1 VNNVSASP
9 LIPLLKIKIREKG
22 KIKDIRDIVARVEG
36 LPTCLN
42 GQLVEMGEGVQGIIM
57 GFDQDSAVVLVL
69 GDAGK
74 LRMGQEVRG
83 ISEPFKIPV
92 GEKFIGRMVDGLG
105 RPCDDGDPIE
115 ASDSYAI
122 FRPSPPL
129 IDRAPSNEFFQT
141 GTKMVDV
148 ITPLAKGQRQLILG
162 DRLTGKTVI
171 GVDAILNQKGKNCV
185 CIYCCIG
192 KSLSNLEK
200 VLSTLQGAGAFEY
213 TIVMVATDNAPVGEQ
228 YMVPFCAASMGEY
241 FVSMGRDV
249 LVVFDDLTK
258 HAWAYRELSLLMDRP
273 PGREAY
279 PGDIF
284 YVQTQL
290 MERGGKF
297 NQKRGGGTMTFLG
310 IAETLQGDMT
320 GYVPSNL
327 ASMCDGQIVLSSS
340 VFAEGLRP
348 AMDFLLSMSILGV
361 RVQPPA
367 LRALGMELRAD
378 YARYTEVL
386 RLSKLQSTI
395 SDEAAKTLNKGRA
408 MTSLLQQMQNR
419 PACMGEQVVLL
430 YALHMGLVATLS
442 ADVQKSFRGRIGDY
456 VMAHDASLFEDIE
469 VKPELTPTLEGR
481 LERVIRG
488 CLEDLGRSEGGDAAK

>member
-1 VNNVSASP
+1 LSAS

-22 KIKDIRDIVARVEG
+22 KIKDIRDIIARVDG

-57 GFDQDSAVVLVL
+57 GFDEDSALVLVL

-74 LRMGQEVRG
+74 LRLGREVHG

-92 GEKFIGRMVDGLG
+92 GDGFIGRMVDALG
-105 RPCDDGDPIE
+105 RPCDNGDPIE
-115 ASDSYAI
+115 ASDHYAI

-129 IDRAPSNEFFQT
+129 IDRMPSNDFFQT

-162 DRLTGKTVI
+162 DRLTGKTTI
-171 GVDAILNQKGKNCV
+171 GVDAILNQKGKDCV
-185 CIYCCIG
+185 CIYCCVG
-192 KSLSNLEK
+192 KSVSNLEK
-200 VLSTLQGAGAFEY
+200 VVSAMHTAGAFEY
-213 TIVMVATDNAPVGEQ
+213 SIVIVASDNSPVGEQ

-241 FVSMGRDV
+241 LVSMGRDV

-258 HAWAYRELSLLMDRP
+258 HAWAYRELSLLMERP

-297 NQKRGGGTMTFLG
+297 SEKRGGGTMTFLG

-320 GYVPSNL
+320 GYIPSNL

-340 VFAEGLRP
+340 VFAEGMRP
-348 AMDFLLSMSILGV
+348 AMDLLLSMSILGV

-367 LRALGMELRAD
+367 LKALGMELRAD
-378 YARYTEVL
+378 YARYTEIL
-386 RLSKLQSTI
+386 RLSKLQSTV
-395 SDEAAKTLNKGRA
+395 SDEARKTLNKGRA
-408 MTSLLQQMQNR
+408 ITNLLQQLQNV
-419 PACMGEQVVLL
+419 PSCMGEQVLLL
-430 YALHMGLVATLS
+430 YALHKGLVEKLNEET
-442 ADVQKSFRGRIGDY
+442 QKAFRVRIVDF
-456 VMAHDASLFEDIE
+456 VLEHDASLFEDLE
-469 VKPELTPTLEGR
+469 VSPKLTSSMEQR
-481 LERVIRG
+481 LEKVISD
-488 CLEDLGRSEGGDAAK
+488 CLEELKNNS